1 MKDSIQR
8 LLKGTLEK
16 INTYKPVVYKFSEK
30 DAPANFDA
38 LLASGQVVSA
48 SDSIYEQLRE
58 LMKHRHPDVKLTEE
72 RYRELI
78 DIHLDGRSQ
87 EEYGAWVFY
96 PWSGRLVHVL
106 DEAEYKEV
114 RTAANKYKITHDEQE
129 LLATRK
135 IGVVGLSVGQSV
147 SLTMAME
154 RGFGELRIADF
165 DLLELGNM
173 NRIRSGVHNIQV
185 PKVVIVA
192 REIAEI
198 DPYLNV
204 TVFDDGLHAGNMDR
218 FFNEG
223 GKLDLVIDECD
234 SFDVKIRL
242 RYQARSLGIPVL
254 MEASDRGMLDVERY
268 DLDPTLP
275 ILHGLVE
282 HLDPDKLSVMTNE
295 EKTPFMLSV
304 LGVDTIT
311 KRLKASMVEI
321 GQTLATWPQLASSVT
336 LGGAVCADVCRRVL
350 LGYYRESGRYFV
362 DIESLVKDRD
372 HKMEGR
378 YDTVDYDHPGL
389 SAEELRQVASECP
402 APHGSPVTA
411 DVLEE
416 LVTAALYA
424 PSAGNNQPWK
434 WLSKDGALYLFYDK
448 KQSASWF
455 DSEDFISQIGLGA
468 ALESI
473 VVKAGSLGLD
483 TVYKLFPLAGDRRL
497 VAVFSFTPS
506 SAHHGVE
513 KVLAPYLQQRCANR
527 KKGSGEAIDDAV
539 LAALAGNAGYGSELS
554 FVTGREQIEAIAD
567 IVAEAEKL
575 RFLHPQAHHD
585 FYTKEIR
592 WNDSGNELI
601 HEGLDV
607 RTLELSPLD
616 ETGLRVAADP
626 AVIALL
632 NQWGGGK
639 AFEKLSR
646 GAVRSSSAIGLLTMP
661 GATPDDFILGGAS
674 LQRVWLAATQHQ
686 LAVHP
691 VSAPLFLHAK
701 TGLSNDHGLESVQ
714 LGRIQELYDRLKSI
728 FAALALKQGVFLFRL
743 SKADAPSARSL
754 RKSIS
759 ELYLAF

>member
-1 MKDSIQR
+1 MKDSILPQ
-8 LLKGTLEK
+8 LKDSANK
-16 INTYKPVVYKFSEK
+16 SNIYKPNIYRLSDKES
-30 DAPANFDA
+30 AANFKE
-38 LLASGQVVSA
+38 LLASGQITSA
-48 SDSIYEQLRE
+48 YDSIYEQLKE
-58 LMKHRHPDVKLTEE
+58 LMKNRHPVSRPTEAQ
-72 RYRELI
+72 YKALI
-78 DIHLDGRSQ
+78 DEYMDGRTVD
-87 EEYGAWVFY
+87 EYGAWIFY
-96 PWSGRLVHVL
+96 PWSGRLVHLL
-106 DEAEYKEV
+106 DEAEYREV
-114 RTAANKYKITHDEQE
+114 RTAANKYKITHEEQE

-147 SLTMAME
+147 SLTLAME

-173 NRIRSGVHNIQV
+173 NRIRSGIHNLNV
-185 PKVVIVA
+185 AKVVMVA

-204 TVFDDGLHAGNMDR
+204 TVFDDGLHTGNMDR

-223 GKLDLVIDECD
+223 GPLDLVIDECD
-234 SFDVKIRL
+234 SFDVKILL
-242 RYQARSLGIPVL
+242 RHKARSQRIPVL

-282 HLDPDKLSVMTNE
+282 HLDPERLRVMTNE
-295 EKTPFMLSV
+295 EKTPYMLSV
-304 LGVDTIT
+304 LGVATIT

-321 GQTLATWPQLASSVT
+321 GQTLATWPQLASAVT
-336 LGGAVCADVCRRVL
+336 LGGAVCADVCRRIL
-350 LGYYRESGRYFV
+350 LGHYRESGRYFV
-362 DIESLVKDRD
+362 DIENLVRDRD

-378 YDTVDYDHPGL
+378 YEAMEYDHPML
-389 SAEELRQVASECP
+389 SDDEMRQLALQCP
-402 APHGSPVTA
+402 APQGQAISA
-411 DVLEE
+411 DVLTA

-434 WLSKDGALYLFYDK
+434 WLSKDSALYLFYDK

-473 VVKAGSLGLD
+473 VVKAGSMGLNAE
-483 TVYKLFPLAGDRRL
+483 YRLFPLAEDRRL
-497 VAVFSFTPS
+497 AAVCSFAPVTGEATS
-506 SAHHGVE
+506 DLL
-513 KVLAPYLQQRCANR
+513 LAPFLQQRCTNR
-527 KKGSGEAIDDAV
+527 RRGNGEAIDEAV
-539 LAALAGNAGYGSELS
+539 LSALAGGLKYGAELS
-554 FVTGREQIEAIAD
+554 FVTGREQIDEIAE
-567 IVAEAEKL
+567 IVAEAEKM

-601 HEGLDV
+601 REGLDV

-616 ETGLRVAADP
+616 ETGLRVASDP

-632 NQWGGGK
+632 NQWGGGG
-639 AFEKLSR
+639 AFAKLSR
-646 GAVRSSSAIGLLTMP
+646 ASVRSSSAIGLLSMP
-661 GATPDDFILGGAS
+661 GITPEDFILGGAS
-674 LQRVWLAATQHQ
+674 LQRIWLGATRHH

-691 VSAPLFLHAK
+691 VSAPLFFDAK
-701 TGLSNDHGLESVQ
+701 IKLTDYHGLESTSLV
-714 LGRIQELYDRLKSI
+714 RIQELCDRLKGI
-728 FAALALKQGVFLFRL
+728 FAAMALKQGVFLFRL

-754 RKSIS
+754 RKSIG